1 MNLQGRK
8 VLLRAFTPE
17 DITEAYIA
25 WLNDPEVVRFSNQRF
40 RRHDRETCLAYVRS
54 FSDSANHFVSVIDRA
69 GGQAV
74 GTMTA
79 YVAPQH
85 GTADMGIMIGARAA
99 WGQGYGLDAWRTLGE
114 WLLAQ
119 PGMRKLTGGTLAC
132 NVGMVRIMER
142 AGMQREAVRRAQE
155 LVDGV
160 AQDVVYYAKFR
171 DA

>member
-1 MNLQGRK
+1 MILQGQK
-8 VLLRAFTPE
+8 VRLRPFSPDDVSA
-17 DITEAYIA
+17 DYLG
-25 WLNDPEVVRFSNQRF
+25 WLNDAEVVRFSNQRF
-40 RRHDRETCLAYVRS
+40 RRHDQASCLAYLRS
-54 FSDSANHFVSVIDRA
+54 FDGSPNHFLSVRDLDDA
-69 GGQAV
+69 PL

-79 YVAPQH
+79 YVSPQH
-85 GTADMGIMIGARAA
+85 GTADMGIMIGARRA

-142 AGMQREAVRRAQE
+142 AGMQREAVRVAQE
-155 LVDGV
+155 LVDGTP
-160 AQDVVYYAKFR
+160 QDIVYYAKFR